1 MRRLITTLA
10 ILLVVVVA
18 GMTAL
23 VMLVNPNEFRGY
35 MAQEVAKRS
44 GYQLSLSGD
53 LRWHV
58 WPRLSILSDQLSLT
72 APGASEPAVTAEN
85 MRLDVELLP
94 LLSHQ
99 LKVSQV
105 LLKNAV
111 IRDLP
116 STTREH
122 QQGDP
127 VAPSEGPAF
136 GSFGRGWSF
145 NIARLNIAD
154 SLFIWQ
160 DAHGNQINFRDV
172 NLTIHQQQDKQGK
185 FEFSSR
191 ASRNQQN
198 LVLNVTGHLDATQYP
213 QQLGLQVS
221 QASYQI
227 SGVDLPAEGINGHAS
242 FNAIWRPSGSQFD
255 VTGLVLQANN
265 SDFSGEVHG
274 HLLPAPALQLRLNSK
289 TADFDQLL
297 TSARESGSQAARQA
311 VRAPVISDNDS
322 QPLQEAWLRTAMM
335 DISIH
340 ADSAV
345 WRGLQLKQLQLSAT
359 NAQGL
364 MTLNTL
370 TGQLGE
376 GRFSLPGQI
385 DLRSDIPQVTFAPD
399 LQNIQVQPALAFL
412 QLPQALRGDLT
423 LQGQFSGHGLSNKD
437 ILTRWQGQ
445 ANLSVSQLDTAP
457 FNLRQMVSDA
467 VARTSDRVHSDSV
480 IHAQVPP
487 LEGSIS
493 LVPGNL
499 KISQLQ
505 GENSSMKLSGLGNID
520 FAQRTMDVTFGLMMK
535 DWRGDSKLVK
545 LLSEQA
551 VPVRFYGPWDKLQ
564 YSLPVSQLLNGDLRN
579 EMKNRIN
586 QWVDRNNKSGGKK

>member
-23 VMLVNPNEFRGY
+23 VMLVNPNQFRGY

-44 GYQLSLSGD
+44 GYQLKLSGD

-58 WPRLSILSDQLSLT
+58 WPRLSILSDQVSLT
-72 APGASEPAVTAEN
+72 APGATDPAVSAEN
-85 MRLDVELLP
+85 MRLDVELMP

-116 STTREH
+116 ATTREH
-122 QQGDP
+122 QQGEP
-127 VAPSEGPAF
+127 VAPPEGPVF

-172 NLTIHQQQDKQGK
+172 NLTIHQPQYKQGN
-185 FEFSSR
+185 FEFSGR

-198 LVLNVTGHLDATQYP
+198 LVLDVRGSLDATQYP
-213 QQLGLQVS
+213 HQLGLQVS
-221 QASYQI
+221 RASYKI
-227 SGVDLPAEGINGHAS
+227 SGVDLPADGINGQAS
-242 FNAIWRPSGSQFD
+242 FNAVWKPSGNQFD
-255 VTGLVLQANN
+255 VTGLLLEANN
-265 SDFSGEVHG
+265 SDFTGELHG
-274 HLLPAPALQLRLNSK
+274 HLLPAPALQVRLNSK

-297 TSARESGSQAARQA
+297 TSARASGSQTGRPA
-311 VRAPVISDNDS
+311 VRAPVIADTDS
-322 QPLQEAWLRTAMM
+322 QPLQEAWLRDAMM
-335 DISIH
+335 DINIH

-364 MTLNTL
+364 MTINTL
-370 TGQLGE
+370 TGELGN
-376 GRFSLPGQI
+376 GHFSLPGQI
-385 DLRSDIPQVTFAPD
+385 DLRSDVAQVTFAPD

-412 QLPQALRGDLT
+412 QLPQALRGELT
-423 LQGQFSGHGLSNKD
+423 MKGQFSGQGLSNQD
-437 ILTRWQGQ
+437 ILNQWHGQ
-445 ANLSVSQLDTAP
+445 ADVSVSQLDTAP

-467 VARTSDRVHSDSV
+467 VARTSDRVHSENV
-480 IHAQVPP
+480 IKAEVPP
-487 LEGSIS
+487 LKGNIR

-499 KISQLQ
+499 TLSQLQ
-505 GENSSMKLSGLGNID
+505 GENSDMKLTGLGNID
-520 FAQRTMDVTFGLMMK
+520 FAHRTMDVTFGLMMK
-535 DWRGDSKLVK
+535 DWKGDNKLVK

-551 VPVRFYGPWDKLQ
+551 VPVRFYGPWSKLQ
-564 YSLPVSQLLNGDLRN
+564 YSLPVSQLLNGNLRN
-579 EMKNRIN
+579 EMKKRIN
-586 QWVDRNNKSGGKK
+586 QWVDHNSKPGREK